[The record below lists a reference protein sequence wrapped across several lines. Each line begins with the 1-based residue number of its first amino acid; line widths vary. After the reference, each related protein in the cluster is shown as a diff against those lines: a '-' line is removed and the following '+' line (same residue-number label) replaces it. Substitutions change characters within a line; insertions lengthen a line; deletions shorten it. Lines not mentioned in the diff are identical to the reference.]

1 MASCKEPILKSFTT
15 PVISACHPFNPI
27 QNLLPN
33 ASSFDAHPSSFT
45 NVSLTTD
52 FGKRKPSAI
61 DSETALVS
69 SIVKNLPAI
78 KCNPYTWQNLSS
90 VIIVVTDFRFGSS
103 RPIRL
108 ILVPQCVFSPPLG
121 GLVENDQSFTPGIV
135 LSSAANNSFFVSLLC
150 SGICIITIL
159 SLSKPRFL

>member
-1 MASCKEPILKSFTT
+1 MASCKEPILKSVTT
-15 PVISACHPFNPI
+15 PVISACHPFKPI

-33 ASSFDAHPSSFT
+33 ASSFDANPSSST

-52 FGKRKPSAI
+52 LGKRKPSAI
-61 DSETALVS
+61 DSDTALVS
-69 SIVKNLPAI
+69 SIVKNLPAV

-121 GLVENDQSFTPGIV
+121 GLVEKDHSFTPGIV
-135 LSSAANNSFFVSLLC
+135 LSSAANNSFFSTLP
-150 SGICIITIL
+150 SGISIIITL

>member
-1 MASCKEPILKSFTT
+1 MASCKEPVLKSVTI
-15 PVISACHPFNPI
+15 PVISACHPFIPI

-33 ASSFDAHPSSFT
+33 ASSFDANPSSFT

-52 FGKRKPSAI
+52 FGKRRSSGT
-61 DSETALVS
+61 DLDTALVS
-69 SIVKNLPAI
+69 STVKNLPAT

-108 ILVPQCVFSPPLG
+108 ILVPQCPPPLG
-121 GLVENDQSFTPGIV
+121 GLVENDQSFI
-135 LSSAANNSFFVSLLC
+135 
-150 SGICIITIL
+150 
-159 SLSKPRFL
+159 

>member
-1 MASCKEPILKSFTT
+1 MASCKEPILKSVTT
-15 PVISACHPFNPI
+15 PVISACHPFKPI

-33 ASSFDAHPSSFT
+33 ASSFDAKPSSFT

-52 FGKRKPSAI
+52 LGNRKPSGI
-61 DSETALVS
+61 DSDTALVS
-69 SIVKNLPAI
+69 AIVKNLPAF
-78 KCNPYTWQNLSS
+78 KCNPYTSQNLSS

-121 GLVENDQSFTPGIV
+121 GLVENDQSFTPGMV
-135 LSSAANNSFFVSLLC
+135 FNSAANNSFFVLLFS
-150 SGICIITIL
+150 SGISIITIL
-159 SLSKPRFL
+159 SLSKPKFL